1 MPKPRQAQ
9 PRPSTVHQETTV
21 HLKTGHQDNKAP
33 VKLQEDPS
41 SDKTKM
47 PNSHQNNNDSKS
59 SQEDEQIKFH
69 QKLLQAQKKS
79 ANELL
84 KTTVPGLLS
93 PKLFSAEQVEAMQ
106 LMQAHQVQAQMQQV
120 YQQVTLQKY

>member
-1 MPKPRQAQ
+1 MSRPRHPQ
-9 PRPSTVHQETTV
+9 PRLSNVHQEQEQQQQQQQQRQQNSKP
-21 HLKTGHQDNKAP
+21 HAS
-33 VKLQEDPS
+33 LQEENGQ
-41 SDKTKM
+41 TKV
-47 PNSHQNNNDSKS
+47 PNSHQSNNQSKS
-59 SQEDEQIKFH
+59 FLEDEQIKFH

-93 PKLFSAEQVEAMQ
+93 PKLFSAGQVEAMQ

-120 YQQVTLQKY
+120 YQQVTL